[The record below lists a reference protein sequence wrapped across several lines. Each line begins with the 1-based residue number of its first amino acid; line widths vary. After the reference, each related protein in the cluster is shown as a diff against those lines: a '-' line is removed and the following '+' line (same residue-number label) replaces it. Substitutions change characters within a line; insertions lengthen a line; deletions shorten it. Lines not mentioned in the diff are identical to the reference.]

1 MTKLFQKRTLFVSIL
16 FGLIL
21 FFGGATGVSAIHEPG
36 HTDQAVTTSGS
47 SDGEDVI
54 YAQLNCSPLRGKFAD
69 CGAVVIYYVVYI
81 PAFYA
86 LMGAGYFFDTAL
98 SLSIDN
104 SKKMVTPDFVGSSW
118 TVVRDFSNMLFIFV
132 LLYTGIMTM
141 FGAAD
146 WRKVVLQVV
155 IVALLINFSLFFTKV
170 VIDAG
175 NILAVGIKS
184 SISPG
189 QSLSEGLAGAF
200 QPQRFLLAPGKL
212 PAGKSIIVF
221 FVAAVVS
228 GFAAYYFFK
237 AALLFAG
244 RLIAFWFLMI
254 VSPFAFISITL
265 PKANV
270 FDKWLST
277 LLNQAFVA
285 PVFLFF
291 IYLIMQAI
299 SSGSGILE
307 NFMKPEEHWFK
318 SLLGPIIIATLLVL
332 ALKKSLD
339 FAAGMAGEFGK
350 AGSSFVS
357 GALGVAAGV
366 AMGGTG
372 LVGRA
377 VGGRLAQRIQES
389 GTFQKMA
396 TGENA
401 LGRFAGRQGIALT
414 DKARTGTW
422 DARGLGLVQKG
433 AQAAGI
439 KIEKPGESVK
449 GGFEGAMKRQEKQT
463 MDEVKKYKVT
473 EQEKAKVEG
482 YAPKEKAK
490 EAKEAV
496 ATSGKRV
503 AEATQKMNDAQ
514 TEHDTMRNSGKLDPN
529 MSKFLDAAKKEKAAA
544 DEALAKAE
552 EVSKKIED
560 ASDTIEKENQRR
572 RRKYAEHLQSK
583 VRTGIV
589 LATGNLAYS
598 HDQANR
604 SADKILKNTIEKQL
618 EEEKEKKKEDRAEKF
633 EKIMDKDEGK
643 GVEKEAKKAKT
654 EDEKPH

>member
-1 MTKLFQKRTLFVSIL
+1 MSTVAVAQENETPPSDSTERT
-16 FGLIL
+16 
-21 FFGGATGVSAIHEPG
+21 
-36 HTDQAVTTSGS
+36 TDE
-47 SDGEDVI
+47 EDKI
-54 YAQLNCSPLRGKFAD
+54 YKQLNCLSLGIPPELNIAD
-69 CGAVVIYYVVYI
+69 CGAVIVYYVIYRPAALFLAGTGYI
-81 PAFYA
+81 
-86 LMGAGYFFDTAL
+86 FDVAL
-98 SLSIDN
+98 SLSTDN
-104 SKKMVTPDFVGSSW
+104 SKKMVTPDFIGSSW

-175 NILAVGIKS
+175 NILAVGIRS

-189 QSLSEGLAGAF
+189 QSISEGLASAF
-200 QPQRFLLAPGKL
+200 QPQQFLIT
-212 PAGKSIIVF
+212 AGEKVDAGTSIIIF
-221 FVAAVVS
+221 LVAAVVS
-228 GFAAYYFFK
+228 GFAGYYFFK
-237 AALLFAG
+237 AALLFMG
-244 RLIAFWFLMI
+244 RLIAFWGLMI
-254 VSPFAFISITL
+254 ISPFAFISITL
-265 PKANV
+265 PKANI

-277 LLNQAFVA
+277 LLSQAFVA

-299 SSGSGILE
+299 SAGNGILGS
-307 NFMKPEEHWFK
+307 FDRDGDWFDK
-318 SLLGPIIIATLLVL
+318 LIGPVIVATLLVL
-332 ALKKSLD
+332 ALKKVLNI
-339 FAAGMAGEFGK
+339 AENMAGEFGK

-514 TEHDTMRNSGKLDPN
+514 TAHDTMRNSGKLDPN